1 MSNEKQILM
10 RMDGFD
16 DCVIGL
22 VTRYGQDSPCIC
34 YDTDLVISKLM
45 LQGMTREEAEE
56 FFAHNQIA
64 AWFGDGTPFFLTRM
78 TMEQIDG
85 VLDDELHELTAAK
98 EAKP

>member
-1 MSNEKQILM
+1 
-10 RMDGFD
+10 MDGFD

-22 VTRYGQDSPCIC
+22 VTRCGQDSPCIC

-56 FFAHNQIA
+56 FFEHNQIA
-64 AWFGDGTPFFLTRM
+64 AWFGDGTPFFVTRM